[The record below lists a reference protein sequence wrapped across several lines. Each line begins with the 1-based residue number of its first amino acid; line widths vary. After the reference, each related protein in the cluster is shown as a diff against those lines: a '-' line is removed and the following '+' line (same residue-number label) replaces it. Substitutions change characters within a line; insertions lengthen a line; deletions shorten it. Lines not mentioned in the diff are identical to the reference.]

1 MFKYYVRN
9 ALNNSVT
16 VIVSSNRMKALQK
29 GRSYFG
35 TSQVVLMNMQQC
47 ATKNI
52 SLRLISKKADMVSV
66 VTTFEVE
73 FDMFSASLNIK
84 DK

>member
-1 MFKYYVRN
+1 M
-9 ALNNSVT
+9 
-16 VIVSSNRMKALQK
+16 
-29 GRSYFG
+29 
-35 TSQVVLMNMQQC
+35 
-47 ATKNI
+47 KNI

-66 VTTFEVE
+66 VTTIEVE